1 MFAMLPFPILEITMI
16 FYVLRLLNLILANPL
31 HLPLS
36 MLLFALDVEMLTLM
50 LFMITW
56 L

>member
-1 MFAMLPFPILEITMI
+1 MLEMLPFLILEITMI
-16 FYVLRLLNLILANPL
+16 FYVLRSLNLIHANPL

-50 LFMITW
+50 LFMIIW